1 MVNVLSLLKAIVSQ
15 IFVKRIERSFTSFFM
30 VCWGRLILW
39 FLFGSEPIGLPSFR
53 LSSGSAWQLAASQV
67 EWELVEIYV
76 ARDRANFTAEAS
88 DLVSQ
93 HARSWDLDGIVPIVV
108 IVTKRIGEVQDGHLR
123 DLWRILRYIEV
134 SRLHWTLSNRVRNQE
149 EVEFAIDYFWLL
161 YKAIIDVGTLWWVV
175 NEILTASMLRLLE
188 ESLADSLINDDQS
201 DLRSLLGLYILIIES
216 IF

>member
-39 FLFGSEPIGLPSFR
+39 FLFGSEPIGLPSNR
-53 LSSGSAWQLAASQV
+53 LPFGSAWQLAVSQV

-93 HARSWDLDGIVPIVV
+93 HTWSGDLDGVVPIVV
-108 IVTKRIGEVQDGHLR
+108 IVAQRISEVQDSHLR
-123 DLWRILRYIEV
+123 DLGRVLRHIEV
-134 SRLHWTLSNRVRNQE
+134 SRLHWSLGYWMRYQE
-149 EVEFAIDYFWLL
+149 EVKFAINHFWLL
-161 YKAIIDVGTLWWVV
+161 YKARIDICTLWWVV
-175 NEILTASMLRLLE
+175 DEVLTASVLRLLE
-188 ESLADSLINDDQS
+188 ESLTDSLINDD
-201 DLRSLLGLYILIIES
+201 
-216 IF
+216 